1 MHNKKIKF
9 ITMILSSIFFIILS
23 IIELDLTV
31 YGIDRIFTKLIS
43 ITLLTVAIIILV
55 LACDLIFNTKNNSNT
70 NNLD

>member
-1 MHNKKIKF
+1 
-9 ITMILSSIFFIILS
+9 MILSSIFFIILS

-55 LACDLIFNTKNNSNT
+55 LACDLIFKNKNNSNA